1 MNTNFLESSQVSEDS
16 TLIEVREHIEAMIEG
31 FLSESLDSAH
41 VDRPYDDIQCMAFI
55 LNIYCFFS
63 LTSVK
68 IYLQFSTA
76 VMLY

>member
-1 MNTNFLESSQVSEDS
+1 MSSNFLESSQVSEDS

-31 FLSESLDSAH
+31 FLGESLDSAH
-41 VDRPYDDIQCMAFI
+41 VDRLYDDIQCMAFI
-55 LNIYCFFS
+55 LNIYCFLS

-68 IYLQFSTA
+68 FYLQFSTA